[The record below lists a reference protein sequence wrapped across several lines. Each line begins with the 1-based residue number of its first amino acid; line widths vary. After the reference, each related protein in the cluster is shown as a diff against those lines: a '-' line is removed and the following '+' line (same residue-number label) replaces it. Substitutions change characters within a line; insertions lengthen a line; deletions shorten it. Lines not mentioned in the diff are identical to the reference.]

1 VINICLDE
9 GTKSYLENQDLDFD
23 GLVIKV
29 QEHSLRET
37 IWATEHHPRRAVAY
51 KFPAQQVST
60 QIESIDFQIGRTG
73 IITPVANLTPVQ
85 LSGATISRTT
95 LHNFDFVQSK
105 DIRIGDFVWLQR
117 SGEVIPY
124 IVGII
129 REKRNWTETA
139 VEAPTKCPV
148 CGSQVRQ
155 EEMHYYCSNETC
167 PGQIKTKLEHFVSK
181 NCMDIQGIG
190 ESMIDILVDQ
200 KILQNVADIFT
211 LGDPQIQMT
220 LQRLPGFGNKKV
232 TEIAYQLLQAKEK
245 PLRRLLNGLG
255 IGHVGKKTAIILNDS
270 LINYYSLQDETLS
283 PLENLI
289 KHITDE
295 TFLQAIF
302 GIGEKT
308 LQEIQDF
315 FSNKH
320 NKELLERLESFGINF
335 DPIKYYKDKENLGIF
350 EELNQGSFCIT
361 GTFPLSREAIVQAMQ
376 SNGRTFHEQ
385 PKKDTQILL
394 IGDKP
399 GSKKNKAEELGC
411 KILQWRETITQK
423 FPFLQDITPEEKANT
438 TMPISQS
445 LF

>member
-1 VINICLDE
+1 M
-9 GTKSYLENQDLDFD
+9 
-23 GLVIKV
+23 
-29 QEHSLRET
+29 
-37 IWATEHHPRRAVAY
+37 
-51 KFPAQQVST
+51 
-60 QIESIDFQIGRTG
+60 
-73 IITPVANLTPVQ
+73 Q

-95 LHNFDFVQSK
+95 LHNFDFVHTK
-105 DIRIGDFVWLQR
+105 DIRVGDWVWLQR

-124 IVGII
+124 IVGVIKD
-129 REKRNWTETA
+129 KRSGTEITL
-139 VEAPTKCPV
+139 EAPQKCPV
-148 CGSQVRQ
+148 CGSQVAH
-155 EEMHYYCSNETC
+155 EDMHYYCSNETC
-167 PGQIKTKLEHFVSK
+167 PSQIKTKLEHFVSK

-190 ESMIDILVDQ
+190 ESIIDILVDQ
-200 KILQNVADIFT
+200 KILQNIADIFT
-211 LGDPQIQMT
+211 LGDPQIQIT
-220 LQRLPGFGNKKV
+220 LQRLPGFGSKKV
-232 TEIAYQLLQAKEK
+232 SEIAIQLLQAKEK

-255 IGHVGKKTAIILNDS
+255 IGHVGKKTAIILNDG

-315 FSNKH
+315 FTKKT
-320 NKELLERLESFGINF
+320 NKELLERLATFGINF

-361 GTFPLSREAIVQAMQ
+361 GSFPVSREEIVQVMQ
-376 SNGRTFHEQ
+376 SHGWTFHEQ
-385 PKKDTQILL
+385 PRKDTQLML

-411 KILQWRETITQK
+411 ESVQ
-423 FPFLQDITPEEKANT
+423 
-438 TMPISQS
+438 
-445 LF
+445 